1 MSHNSNNF
9 NISGYDAYLI
19 VRNNRK
25 GGGVARYVKQ
35 ELTPKCLTSKSMVVN
50 DVFECTIIEI
60 QVSGYRNIIVSCIY
74 RSPGSDV
81 TVFSEH
87 VEQLFLDL
95 SLHKSICFLCGEF
108 NIDISK
114 HNSNRGIKYFLYTMY
129 AICLYLLIDR
139 PTRISNQSFSLIDN
153 IVTNVTNYNI
163 TSGIFI
169 NYITDHLPVFAIC
182 NPNRLI

>member
-1 MSHNSNNF
+1 MKYSFLGGSQK
-9 NISGYDAYLI
+9 
-19 VRNNRK
+19 RCTK
-25 GGGVARYVKQ
+25 GGDHVRDCITHLLSIKQ
-35 ELTPKCLTSKSMVVN
+35 LNV
-50 DVFECTIIEI
+50 DDF

-129 AICLYLLIDR
+129 AICLYPLIDR

-153 IVTNVTNYNI
+153 IFTNVTNYNI
-163 TSGIFI
+163 TSGILI
-169 NYITDHLPVFAIC
+169 NDITDHLPVFAIC